1 MISSSDSFSKLADK
15 KYFLTVSYETEKVGG
30 NSCWNKLVKT
40 SDDFVI
46 TYNDK
51 NAAMFATA
59 VRLFHSSEQRNILD
73 ENQIVVKIR
82 FVFYCI

>member
-30 NSCWNKLVKT
+30 NSCGNKLVKT

-46 TYNDK
+46 IMIK
-51 NAAMFATA
+51 M
-59 VRLFHSSEQRNILD
+59 H
-73 ENQIVVKIR
+73 
-82 FVFYCI
+82 